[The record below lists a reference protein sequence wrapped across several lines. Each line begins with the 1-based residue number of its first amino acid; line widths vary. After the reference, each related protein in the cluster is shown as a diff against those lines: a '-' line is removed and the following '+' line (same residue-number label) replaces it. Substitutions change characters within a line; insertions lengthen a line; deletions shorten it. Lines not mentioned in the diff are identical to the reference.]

1 MVDQLSQAGT
11 PPVTLPKVHQS
22 PLPGQVA
29 IAITCHRRRLE
40 VLQCLDISG
49 FTIRHSRCL
58 LCRYKP
64 EIEFRH
70 GTRRRCQLRQRGN
83 MGLRRMDTRP
93 ATRSVNADSDWCTGS
108 GKYRFC
114 HRHCSMRRVPALLR
128 RPVLHQRRR
137 EGTSPETLHLSV
149 SIATRRGI
157 YKDSVL
163 RVAIN

>member
-1 MVDQLSQAGT
+1 VKADETDDGQKRGSHRPSPKSAGKSTLANRGKFSTKKAQAAAVETDHALQGQLQRQREEICQLHEMVDQLSQAGT

-83 MGLRRMDTRP
+83 MGLRHMDIRP
-93 ATRSVNADSDWCTGS
+93 ATR
-108 GKYRFC
+108 
-114 HRHCSMRRVPALLR
+114 LR
-128 RPVLHQRRR
+128 QRR
-137 EGTSPETLHLSV
+137 
-149 SIATRRGI
+149 
-157 YKDSVL
+157 
-163 RVAIN
+163 